1 MKSILQGLLS
11 SIKIRFR
18 KITTKLKMLFK
29 PTTYRTKVLSA
40 LQKELQRLLDFKPR
54 NGKDYVQVFSWLVS
68 RRLARMLVLLTG
80 LLSAYY
86 ILFINPPSIL
96 DGGNGV
102 RTYSYKSIPLKF
114 AKGEVRIK
122 AKSGYIAYEG
132 TVSKG
137 FVTGQGTLFRKSGEI
152 VYTGSFKKNQYN
164 GKGQLYYPG
173 GQQQYD
179 GSFHNNQFN
188 GEGTLYRE
196 NGSKEYEGSFAKGKK
211 NGKGTLYDS
220 GDNMIFTGNF
230 SQDELLYSDLL
241 GKSTEEIGKVYTGE
255 RKIYTDGQDEF
266 SVALEDI
273 GAVYKGA
280 QDGTALD
287 DSMKVEGIYVLKD
300 RIVMKDKICTSVP
313 ELKEVLG
320 EPEYE
325 GNSSVT
331 MAEAVAISY
340 LNEKKDCLFG
350 PVNMDS
356 VREFSDVV
364 TVNDY
369 DPDYV
374 IYLYSYTEDGIQY
387 TFFTDK
393 KDGRIAMYLIEKE

>member
-1 MKSILQGLLS
+1 M
-11 SIKIRFR
+11 R
-18 KITTKLKMLFK
+18 KLKLLFE
-29 PTTYRTKVLSA
+29 PTTYKTKA
-40 LQKELQRLLDFKPR
+40 LPVFRKELKRLLDIKPR
-54 NGKDYVQVFSWLVS
+54 NGKDYVQVFSWMIS
-68 RRLARMLVLLTG
+68 RRLARLLVLLVG
-80 LLSAYY
+80 ILSAYY

-96 DGGNGV
+96 GGGNGV
-102 RTYSYKSIPLKF
+102 RTYSYKSFPLKF

-132 TVSKG
+132 DVSKG
-137 FVTGQGTLFRKSGEI
+137 FVTGRGTLFRKSGEI

-164 GKGQLYYPG
+164 GKGQLYYEG
-173 GQQQYD
+173 GQLQYE
-179 GSFHNNQFN
+179 GTFHNNRFN
-188 GEGTLYRE
+188 GTGTLYRQ
-196 NGSKEYEGSFAKGKK
+196 NGSKEYEGSFAKGMK
-211 NGKGTLYDS
+211 NGEGTLFDS

-241 GKSTEEIGKVYTGE
+241 GKSTEEIGEVYTGE
-255 RKIYTDGQDEF
+255 RKIYTDGQNEF

-273 GAVYKGA
+273 DAVYNGV

-300 RIVMKDKICTSVP
+300 RIVMKDQTCTSVL

-340 LNEKKDCLFG
+340 LNEEKDCLFG

-374 IYLYSYTEDGIQY
+374 IYLYSYTADGIRY

-393 KDGRIAMYLIEKE
+393 KDGKIAMYLIEKE